1 MDSNGI
7 RTTLLALLFF
17 AALLGLSSLYVV
29 HEGQHAILLRLG
41 RLVKDK
47 DGNALAVG
55 PGLHTKYPF
64 VNTVRLF
71 DTRIQTLDI
80 KPSPIVTREKKNV
93 IVDYY
98 VKWRIHDLDKYYR
111 ATDGNE
117 FNAESLLEPLL
128 NTSLRAEFG
137 KRTISELVSS
147 ERDDVM
153 AILQK
158 KADKRAANLGL
169 DIIDVRIK
177 GIELPETTRST
188 IYQFMRAD
196 MEKIANKHRAD
207 GKGRADAIRAH
218 ADKEANILLAEAK
231 SNGEKIRAQGQAKAA
246 EIYANAYNNAPEF
259 YAFYRSL
266 KAYEN
271 TFSSKDD
278 ILVLNQKSQF
288 FDYFTHSGGVAKG
301 RQEKKRT

>member
-1 MDSNGI
+1 MDNSGI
-7 RTTLLALLFF
+7 RTALAALFFIALL
-17 AALLGLSSLYVV
+17 LVISSLYVV
-29 HEGQHAILLRLG
+29 HEGQHALVLRLG
-41 RLVKDK
+41 KLVKGP
-47 DGNALAVG
+47 DGRALSVG

-64 VNTVRLF
+64 LNAIRVF
-71 DTRIQTLDI
+71 DTRVQTLDI
-80 KPSPIVTREKKNV
+80 KPSPIVTKEKKNV

-98 VKWRIHDLDKYYR
+98 VKWRINDLDKYYR

-117 FNAESLLEPLL
+117 FNTEALLEPLL

-147 ERDDVM
+147 ERDNVM
-153 AILQK
+153 EILQQ
-158 KADKRAANLGL
+158 KADKSAASLGL

-207 GKGRADAIRAH
+207 GKGKANAIRAE
-218 ADKEANILLAEAK
+218 ADKRANIMLASATSK
-231 SNGEKIRAQGQAKAA
+231 GEKIRAQGQAQAA
-246 EIYANAYNNAPEF
+246 TIYANAYQVAPEF

-266 KAYEN
+266 KAYEK
-271 TFSSKDD
+271 TFSSKSD
-278 ILVLNQKSQF
+278 ILILNQDSQF
-288 FDYFTHSGGVAKG
+288 FDYFKRSSHAKT
-301 RQEKKRT
+301 EKKAS